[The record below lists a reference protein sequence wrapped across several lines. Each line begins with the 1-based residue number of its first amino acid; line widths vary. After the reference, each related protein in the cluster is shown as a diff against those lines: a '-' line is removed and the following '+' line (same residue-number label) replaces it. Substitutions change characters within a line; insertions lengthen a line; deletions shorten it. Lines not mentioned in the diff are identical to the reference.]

1 MIEEKGIDDQ
11 QTSDL
16 PEDMGQTRG
25 KSAPNAENDDVPDA
39 GAQKMSASAVA
50 AMRAKKDREERERK
64 AEAEVHKLGLQAKL
78 QHLDVGERAKQ
89 ARGGDQETRM
99 ILIRDANKLVAL
111 GVLQNPKLTLHEV
124 EMFAASRN
132 VNEEVLR
139 EIAGNK
145 DWIKSY
151 TVVLA
156 LVNNPKTPVPM
167 CLTFLPKLMTRD
179 LRFVA
184 KNKGVPEIIRTIA
197 KRLSSR
203 RSL

>member
-1 MIEEKGIDDQ
+1 MIDEKGIDDQ

-16 PEDMGQTRG
+16 PEDMEPAHE
-25 KSAPNAENDDVPDA
+25 KSSRHAGNDEVSDSDSR
-39 GAQKMSASAVA
+39 KMSASAMA
-50 AMRAKKDREERERK
+50 AMRAKKDREEREAK
-64 AEAEVHKLGLQAKL
+64 AEAEAHKLGLQARL
-78 QHLDVGERAKQ
+78 QHLDVGERAKH

-99 ILIRDANKLVAL
+99 ILIRDSNKLVAM

-151 TVVLA
+151 SVVLA

-184 KNKGVPEIIRTIA
+184 KNKGVPEIIRTTA
-197 KRLSSR
+197 KRLSDR
-203 RSL
+203 RAF